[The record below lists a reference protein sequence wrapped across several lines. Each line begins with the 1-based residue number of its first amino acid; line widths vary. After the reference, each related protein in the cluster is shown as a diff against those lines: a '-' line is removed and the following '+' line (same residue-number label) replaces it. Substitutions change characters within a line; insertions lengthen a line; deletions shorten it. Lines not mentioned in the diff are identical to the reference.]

1 VAAGV
6 TAAFLPGCGKE
17 TPVATQADT
26 GIAAVSLDGMDIE
39 LGKAAIKEFGD
50 VMTGPVMLSGHPQYD
65 SARMIW
71 NGMHDKRPALI
82 ARCVS
87 AEDVGNAVSFAR
99 DNNLLVA
106 VRGGGHSWPGKS
118 VCDGGL
124 MIDLSQMNTV
134 TADRDTRRARAQGGA
149 LLNNLD
155 TAALEKGLITTAG
168 VVSHTGCGGYT
179 LGGGFGRLNRK
190 YGLTIDNVT
199 GAQIITA
206 DGRIR
211 RISAEAEPDLFWA
224 IRGGG
229 GNFGVV
235 TEFEYRLH
243 PFDRN
248 VLSGNILW
256 PVDQAR
262 DVLEF
267 YAEWSA
273 GLSDELYVGPSL
285 ARIPEVGDSVIME
298 VVYNGDPAAGEKE
311 LAPLR
316 AIGKPTVDGV
326 TVQDYMIM
334 QTQEDATLAHG
345 VRSYAKNGMVR
356 EWSQGL
362 VDAMIDAYDPRVFL
376 TNHVAGGAVKRV
388 GETDTAFP
396 HRNAELMLVF
406 VTGWGDAAMRTLH
419 GRLLRQHRIRWR
431 RGGGQLRA
439 GSPATVE
446 DQGAIRSRQP
456 VPAQQQHRARCLIS
470 CPARSRAAARPRRRR
485 RPPHSTGSD
494 CGCPAAWVAA
504 AVAPRAGC
512 RVPPAATRAFPG
524 PSGTRHPPCIAA
536 CRNGCRRGCSTQR
549 RAAPR

>member
-1 VAAGV
+1 MNRRQFCRSAVAAGV
-6 TAAFLPGCGKE
+6 AAAFLPACSKE

-26 GIAAVSLDGMDIE
+26 GITAVSLDGAEIE
-39 LGKAAIKEFGD
+39 LSKAAIREFGD
-50 VMTGPVMLSGHPQYD
+50 ALSGPVMLSGHPQYD
-65 SARMIW
+65 AARMIW
-71 NGMHDKRPALI
+71 NGMHDRRPALI
-82 ARCVS
+82 ARCLSAGDVS
-87 AEDVGNAVSFAR
+87 NAVSFAR
-99 DNNLLVA
+99 DNDLLLA

-118 VCDGGL
+118 VCEGGL
-124 MIDLSQMNTV
+124 MIDLSQMNAA
-134 TADRDTRRARAQGGA
+134 TADADTRRARAQGGA

-155 TAALEKGLITTAG
+155 TAALEKGLVTTAG
-168 VVSHTGCGGYT
+168 VVSHTGCGGFT

-211 RISAEAEPDLFWA
+211 RISAEEEPDLFWA

-235 TEFEYRLH
+235 TEFEYQLH
-243 PFDRN
+243 PFDRK

-273 GLSDELYVGPSL
+273 GLSDELYVGPAL
-285 ARIPEVGDSVIME
+285 ARLPEVGDSMIME
-298 VVYNGDPAAGEKE
+298 VVYNGDPAQGEKE

-316 AIGKPTVDGV
+316 AIGKPVMDGV
-326 TVQDYMIM
+326 TVQDYMVM
-334 QTQEDATLAHG
+334 QTQEDALLAHG
-345 VRSYAKNGMVR
+345 IRSYAKNGMVK

-362 VDAMIDAYDPRVFL
+362 VDTIIDAYDPRVFL

-406 VTGWGDAAMRTLH
+406 VTAWPDAAM
-419 GRLLRQHRIRWR
+419 
-431 RGGGQLRA
+431 
-439 GSPATVE
+439 
-446 DQGAIRSRQP
+446 DQEMI
-456 VPAQQQHRARCLIS
+456 
-470 CPARSRAAARPRRRR
+470 
-485 RPPHSTGSD
+485 
-494 CGCPAAWVAA
+494 
-504 AVAPRAGC
+504 
-512 RVPPAATRAFPG
+512 AATRAQYDAIEPYMGGYYDNIEFDGDEAAGNYGPAYDRLRKVKGQYDPG
-524 PSGTRHPPCIAA
+524 NLFRLNSNIEPVA
-536 CRNGCRRGCSTQR
+536 
-549 RAAPR
+549 